1 MYTFPGK
8 TTRCLRCFSHKK
20 KNGDS
25 HTAPPSPG
33 ASSVSRALRRLPQ
46 REWTRAFFKQRQT
59 AEEKRKVR
67 RQRPSF
73 LKYGDKKPPPERPE
87 RTTTPPVA
95 PGGGFARHH
104 FDRRRSHR
112 LRPGRS
118 RENGRTEQAIRHTT
132 GQRLRPRPTPPP
144 AKKTVLK
151 QSASGRS
158 VASRI
163 ACE

>member
-20 KNGDS
+20 KKRRQPHRSALPRGFVCLPG
-25 HTAPPSPG
+25 TPAPPSKG
-33 ASSVSRALRRLPQ
+33 MDTGL
-46 REWTRAFFKQRQT
+46 FQT
-59 AEEKRKVR
+59 TTNRGGKAKSPPPAAE
-67 RQRPSF
+67 F
-73 LKYGDKKPPPERPE
+73 LKIRGQKAPPERPE